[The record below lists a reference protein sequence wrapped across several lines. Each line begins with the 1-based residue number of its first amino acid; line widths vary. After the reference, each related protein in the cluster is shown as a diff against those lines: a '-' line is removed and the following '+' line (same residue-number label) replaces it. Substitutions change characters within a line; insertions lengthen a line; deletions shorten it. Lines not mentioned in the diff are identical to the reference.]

1 MADKAKAT
9 RIDHVRNNRT
19 RCHFEIRRIKPGMS
33 RDLFFFRLNKQLCGN
48 NKTAVLTTETD
59 QSSVLDLREPKYVL
73 CKRTHDRKWTDL
85 DCRRIQLLVV
95 EFTPPLSPN
104 RPPMNLIDPPHPYTQ
119 GEGRLTNVS
128 SIHLKS

>member
-48 NKTAVLTTETD
+48 NKD
-59 QSSVLDLREPKYVL
+59 SCFNHRDGPKFCLDLRDPKYVL
-73 CKRTHDRKWTDL
+73 CKRAHDRKWTDL

-95 EFTPPLSPN
+95 EFTPPPLPQ
-104 RPPMNLIDPPHPYTQ
+104 T
-119 GEGRLTNVS
+119 GRL
-128 SIHLKS
+128 